1 MIVTAMLA
9 WWNEQPEDLDRCVR
23 SLASV
28 ADRVVAVDGAYRRYP
43 GATVKSPPEQA
54 EAIRAAA
61 EAVGLEA
68 VIHVPKRL
76 WKGQV
81 EKRDFLIRQAS
92 IDSDWL
98 AGVDAD
104 FLIVGDRRRVR
115 HDLETYERDV
125 DVVRVVLE
133 TPVGRGEYA
142 SKWHRKIE
150 EWYSYEFHHFFR
162 VLPGMGFERLHWQ
175 IKAVKDGEPVWML
188 GIPDGTRR
196 MLPSVLLRSYRHYK
210 VQHLTLHRNH
220 KQMMASRAFLNDRE
234 WVVKETGQEDDMPG
248 LPRPVWDYDSLAAG

>member
-9 WWNEQPEDLDRCVR
+9 WWNENPADLARCVR
-23 SLASV
+23 SMAISC
-28 ADRVVAVDGAYRRYP
+28 DRVVAVDGAYRRYP
-43 GATVKSPPEQA
+43 GATIKSPPEQA

-61 EAVGLEA
+61 AEVGLEA

-76 WKGQV
+76 WAGQV
-81 EKRDFLIRQAS
+81 EKRDFLIRLAS
-92 IDSDWL
+92 QDSDWV

-104 FLIVGDRRRVR
+104 FLILGDRGRVR
-115 HDLETYERDV
+115 RDLAKYGSDV

-142 SKWHRKIE
+142 SKWHRRIE
-150 EWYSYEFHHFFR
+150 DWYSYEFHHFFR
-162 VLPGMGFERLHWQ
+162 VLPEMGFERTHWQ

-188 GIPDGTRR
+188 GVPDDTRR

-210 VQHLTLHRNH
+210 IQHLTLHRNH
-220 KQMMASRAFLNDRE
+220 KQMMASRAYLNDRE
-234 WVVKETGQEDDMPG
+234 WVVQETGQEDDRPD
-248 LPRPVWDYDSLAAG
+248 LPRPQWDYENLAAG